1 VAVPTN
7 LEALR
12 KELAEIKAKQNQLIG
27 KRDTLLDRLRSEFG
41 LSSIAEAEAKA
52 VEMDADIRAK
62 QQEYILL
69 KQEFERDG
77 N

>member
-1 VAVPTN
+1 MAVPTN